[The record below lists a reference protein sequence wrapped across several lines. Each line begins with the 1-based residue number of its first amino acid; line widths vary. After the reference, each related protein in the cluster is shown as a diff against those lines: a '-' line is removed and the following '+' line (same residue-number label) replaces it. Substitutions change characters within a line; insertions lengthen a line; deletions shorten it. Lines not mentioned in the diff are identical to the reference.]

1 MLEVLLSKTS
11 FLSSFS
17 FLFMNLLTVLT
28 WLSGL
33 SFIYFGIG
41 CLISEFIISE
51 FIRYGLAK
59 FRILTG
65 LLQLLGAAGLLIGL
79 YYNPKILLLASIGL
93 CVLMICGFI
102 VRMSISD
109 NFFKCL
115 PSFSFA
121 VLNLFIAIKTFIIY
135 FKF

>member
-1 MLEVLLSKTS
+1 MK
-11 FLSSFS
+11 
-17 FLFMNLLTVLT
+17 LLTVLT

-33 SFIYFGIG
+33 SFIYFGVG
-41 CLISEFIISE
+41 CLTSEFIISE
-51 FIRYGLAK
+51 FNRYGLPK

-79 YYNPKILLLASIGL
+79 YFNPKILLFASIGL

-102 VRMSISD
+102 VRIGISD

-121 VLNLFIAIKTFIIY
+121 VLNLLVAIKTFLIY
-135 FKF
+135 FKN